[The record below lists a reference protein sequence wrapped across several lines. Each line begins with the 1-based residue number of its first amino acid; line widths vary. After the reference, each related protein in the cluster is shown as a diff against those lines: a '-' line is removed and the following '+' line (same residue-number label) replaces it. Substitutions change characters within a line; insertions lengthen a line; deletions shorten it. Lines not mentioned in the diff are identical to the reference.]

1 VIVTDS
7 MGAAIAAFGATRS
20 MGTSVDPVEAGLV
33 ASIENLRNTVWFATL

>member
-1 VIVTDS
+1 

-20 MGTSVDPVEAGLV
+20 IPIVMGTSVDPVEAGLV